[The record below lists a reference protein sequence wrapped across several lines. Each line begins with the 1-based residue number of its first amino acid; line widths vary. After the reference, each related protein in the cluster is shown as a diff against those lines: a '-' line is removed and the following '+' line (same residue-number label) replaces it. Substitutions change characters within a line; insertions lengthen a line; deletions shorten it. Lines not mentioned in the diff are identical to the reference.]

1 MPFDLRSAG
10 LAFAVGIAA
19 AGPSSLTAQSGDEG
33 VAVTAMVPGSDS
45 GVALGP
51 RLSLV
56 TVIAQTTRHSPA
68 WTSASG
74 TVRTA
79 RSAERVAVG
88 AYLPSVALNALAGRS
103 DQSVTSNTT
112 LPTAQPG
119 TAQSAYGAGVS
130 ASLDLFTGGRRSA
143 VRQETA
149 ALSRAA
155 DAGLISQRFLTRLT
169 AQEGYLE
176 VLRGHELVR
185 VADDGLAVAQKSLS
199 FARARAEAG
208 TATPSDVLRAEL
220 GLSQARRQWLA
231 ARDTL
236 ASGAAALGRL
246 VGADGPVDAAP
257 LANLDP
263 TALTLDDSAV
273 VRVAVH
279 DAPLVQQAQA
289 LLRATDASVN
299 AAKSQYAPTIQAAGG
314 YNWSNDGRVPG
325 ALNQGWVIQVGTS
338 FPLFNGFIREDAVTQ
353 ANVAAEVA
361 SSSAQDTRR
370 LSRSEALR
378 LLGSLHVAEQDV
390 ALTAEA
396 LRLALEDL
404 RVISVRYRGGIATIL
419 DLLTSQ
425 QNLIQAELDLVS
437 ARFTYQVTRATLEAL
452 LGQELSP

>member
-1 MPFDLRSAG
+1 MR
-10 LAFAVGIAA
+10 FAWSWATAVAAAIAA
-19 AGPSSLTAQSGDEG
+19 VTPVLLTAQTRVGD
-33 VAVTAMVPGSDS
+33 VVTPIGPGPDS
-45 GVALGP
+45 GIALGP
-51 RLSLV
+51 RLSLE
-56 TVIAQTTRHSPA
+56 TVIAQTARHSPA
-68 WTSASG
+68 WASASG
-74 TVRTA
+74 TVQTA
-79 RSAERVAVG
+79 RSAERVALG
-88 AYLPSVALNALAGRS
+88 AYLPSVALNAVAGRS
-103 DQSVTSNTT
+103 DQSVTSNTVLAT
-112 LPTAQPG
+112 TQPG
-119 TAQSAYGAGVS
+119 VAQSAYGAGVS

-143 VRQETA
+143 VRHETA

-169 AQEGYLE
+169 AQQGFLE

-185 VADDGLAVAQKSLS
+185 VADEGMAVADRSLS
-199 FARARAEAG
+199 FAKARAEAG

-246 VGADGPVDAAP
+246 VGADGPADAEP
-257 LANLDP
+257 LTNLNP
-263 TALTLDDSAV
+263 TGLALDDSAV
-273 VRVAVH
+273 VRTAVH
-279 DAPLVQQAQA
+279 DAPSVQQAQA
-289 LLRATDASVN
+289 LLTAAHATVT
-299 AAKSQYAPTIQAAGG
+299 AAKSQYAPTIQAGAG

-353 ANVAAEVA
+353 ANVTAEVA
-361 SSSAQDTRR
+361 SSSSQDTRR
-370 LSRSEALR
+370 FSRAEALR

-390 ALTAEA
+390 VLTTEA
-396 LRLALEDL
+396 VQLAMEDL

-419 DLLTSQ
+419 DQLTSQ

-452 LGQELSP
+452 LGREL

>member
-1 MPFDLRSAG
+1 MNGTPT
-10 LAFAVGIAA
+10 LALAVGLFATGLSRLA
-19 AGPSSLTAQSGDEG
+19 AQSVGQNPAD
-33 VAVTAMVPGSDS
+33 TAALSQYDS
-45 GVALGP
+45 TLSLGP
-51 RLSLV
+51 RLPLAV
-56 TVIAQTTRHSPA
+56 VIEQTIRHSPGWA
-68 WTSASG
+68 SASG
-74 TVRTA
+74 NVRTA
-79 RSAERVAVG
+79 RSAELVAKG

-103 DQSVTSNTT
+103 DQSVTSNTVVAT
-112 LPTAQPG
+112 TQPG
-119 TAQSAYGAGVS
+119 SVQGTYGAGVS

-143 VRQETA
+143 VRHETA

-155 DAGLISQRFLTRLT
+155 DAGLISQRFLTRLV
-169 AQEGYLE
+169 AQQGYLE

-185 VADDGLAVAQKSLS
+185 VAEEAEDVAEKSLS
-199 FARARAEAG
+199 FAKARAVAG

-231 ARDTL
+231 AGDTL

-246 VGADGPVDAAP
+246 VGADGPVDAEPMAT
-257 LANLDP
+257 LNP

-289 LLRATDASVN
+289 LVTATRASVG
-299 AAKSQYAPTIQAAGG
+299 AAKSLYAPTIQAGGG
-314 YNWSNDGRVPG
+314 YNWSNNGRVPG

-353 ANVAAEVA
+353 ANVAADVA
-361 SSSAQDTRR
+361 TSSSADTRR
-370 LSRSEALR
+370 FSRAEAQR
-378 LLGSLHVAEQDV
+378 LLGGLHVAEQDV
-390 ALTAEA
+390 ALATEA
-396 LRLALEDL
+396 VRLAMEDL

-419 DLLTSQ
+419 DQLTSQ

-452 LGQELSP
+452 LGQEL